1 MQIVFYKNLII
12 QSVTFNIFTWAT
24 SPLHASTLPLPFPP
38 PPPSPLLGFSD
49 RAPVTVSTPGRRESL
64 SKSSLGTNSTRSD
77 IQRTDSKLTILD
89 DWTLFSRAEIGSV
102 RNDRRVERI

>member
-24 SPLHASTLPLPFPP
+24 SPLHASTLTPPP

-64 SKSSLGTNSTRSD
+64 SKSSVGTNSTRSD